1 MRPIAMLYGYNC
13 FRMLLRCALDSF
25 QHWGFVPRR
34 CLRFAWPPP
43 TTDLPWWRSPRYI
56 DDMERPPDPRDKPS
70 SYWIRGPR
78 TRRHIYFYPSDNRAG
93 FTLML
98 LIGVLGLSAL
108 GIGMMHILGSSQVQL
123 DDVILTGIGIVA
135 ASIGLYQ
142 ANRLRNRG
150 QGPP

>member
-1 MRPIAMLYGYNC
+1 VAT
-13 FRMLLRCALDSF
+13 
-25 QHWGFVPRR
+25 VPR
-34 CLRFAWPPP
+34 AAAPG
-43 TTDLPWWRSPRYI
+43 RSLHFRPEWQLPRYI
-56 DDMERPPDPRDKPS
+56 DDVQPPTDPRDKPS
-70 SYWIRGPR
+70 GYWIRGPR

-98 LIGVLGLSAL
+98 LIGMLGLIAL
-108 GIGMMHILGSSQVQL
+108 GIGMMHILGSSIAQRE
-123 DDVILTGIGIVA
+123 DVMLAGIGIFA